1 MGAKTSKNQITPHD
15 RAILDLKGQRD
26 QLKRYQK
33 KLSGVLERETTIA
46 KEHLRRNDKRRALLA
61 LRKKKYQEQL
71 LNQTEDQLANL
82 EQLTQAIE
90 FALVERDVFKG
101 LAQGNEVLKELHK
114 EMSLDAVERL
124 IDETAE
130 GIAYQNEIEEMLSGK
145 ISDQDEAEIEQ
156 ELDTLLQQQALDQ
169 VPAVPSHPLPVKV
182 AQPEEAKPVEAKES
196 SSEEAEDVAAP
207 RSKHKAMLA
216 AE

>member
-15 RAILDLKGQRD
+15 RAILDLKGQWD

-33 KLSGVLERETTIA
+33 KLSGILERETTIA
-46 KEHLRRNDKRRALLA
+46 REHLRRNDKRRALLA

-90 FALVERDVFKG
+90 FALVECDVFKG

-114 EMSLDAVERL
+114 EMSLDAVEKL
-124 IDETAE
+124 MDETAE

-145 ISDQDEAEIEQ
+145 TSDQDEAEIEQ
-156 ELDTLLQQQALDQ
+156 ELDKLLQQQALDQ
-169 VPAVPSHPLPVKV
+169 VPAVPNHPLPAKV
-182 AQPEEAKPVEAKES
+182 AQPVEAKES
-196 SSEEAEDVAAP
+196 SDEEVEDVVAS
-207 RSKHKAMLA
+207 RSKHQAMVA